1 VVFGVRRVDLDRDRE
16 EVVMF
21 LDRKLTKVANLVV
34 AGGRS
39 QGLR

>member
-21 LDRKLTKVANLVV
+21 LDRNLTDVAH
-34 AGGRS
+34 RMHFE
-39 QGLR
+39 